1 MKGKKKMLEW
11 YVRNQKD
18 ISMFI
23 AGWCALATIDCLLS
37 GNDLFAVIN
46 GFLVWFNIKMAK

>member
-11 YVRNQKD
+11 YIRNEKD